1 MFSNVFIET
10 ENHTVYGI
18 TWKNS
23 VQAYRQQMTVWRMRI
38 ACWISK
44 ATHTYSEYVVLIAYP
59 LQQWLHERATL
70 LRYTYI
76 VCLAAV

>member
-44 ATHTYSEYVVLIAYP
+44 ATHTYSEYVILTAYP